1 MSRDKKIQLV
11 KYRDAEGY
19 IIDGPCIIY
28 HKHRGRVQ
36 GFSGGYQS
44 ANLVWCPERA
54 HLLALDH
61 CESCPL
67 FVQYAKTGVDCKSQ
81 TPVVLPDWANK
92 TCGIRYISKDNQYRT
107 VKEHIN
113 NFEK

>member
-1 MSRDKKIQLV
+1 MSMDKRTQLV
-11 KYRDAEGY
+11 EYRDAEGY

-28 HKHRGRVQ
+28 HKHRGRVR
-36 GFSGGYQS
+36 GGYQS

-81 TPVVLPDWANK
+81 EPIVLPDWANK
-92 TCGIRYISKDNQYRT
+92 TCSVRYIGKSGHYN
-107 VKEHIN
+107 KEHIN